1 MVSNKDDLFRKK
13 AREHASSPE
22 RLDQLLQIVSPKNWL
37 PLIAMGTVVAAGVT
51 WSVVGKVPI
60 TSAGQGVLIFPSKVT
75 DLQSPLAGQVS
86 TLNIKVGDLV
96 KKGDVLATIDQ
107 PELKQQ
113 LQLQRAKLAELEAQ
127 NLSATSLQGQKS
139 DLDVKAIAQQREGL
153 QERLKQ
159 AQSFNPIIRDKS
171 LNTLKVEREN
181 LEQRLQIAQASA
193 PNLKDR
199 LDKRQEL
206 AAQGAISQDT
216 LLQAKQDYS
225 DNIQKIGSIRSE
237 LESLKAKQVAAEK
250 EYRDNISQI
259 KDFETQIQ
267 SLQGKEKELAVQDF
281 QSSNIR
287 VNQIQEIKRTINEI
301 EGKTKGNSSIVSQ
314 HTGRVLE
321 LTASAGQVVTPGSR
335 LGTIQAQEDKAKIV
349 SISFFPVAEG
359 KKIRE
364 GMEVQVTPTTVKREE
379 FGGIKGKVVKVSSFP
394 ITKEGAASL
403 VGNPEIIQ
411 SIIAQGPH
419 IQVTTELEVDPK
431 TISGYKWSSSKGPD
445 LKVSP
450 GTITASRVTIEERA
464 PISFVFP
471 IFKEITGL

>member
-13 AREHASSPE
+13 ARDHASSPE

-51 WSVVGKVPI
+51 WSVLGKVPI

-75 DLQSPLAGQVS
+75 DLQSPLSGQVE
-86 TLNIKVGDLV
+86 TLKIKVGDLV

-127 NLSATSLQGQKS
+127 NLNANSLQGQS
-139 DLDVKAIAQQREGL
+139 SSLQLKAIAQQRESL

-159 AQSFNPIIRDKS
+159 SQSFTPIILDKS
-171 LNTLKVEREN
+171 LNTLKFEREN
-181 LEQRLQIAQASA
+181 LEKRLQEAQAFA

-199 LDKRQEL
+199 LDKRQDL
-206 AAQGAISQDT
+206 FKQGAISQDV
-216 LLQAKQDYS
+216 LLEAQQTYS

-237 LESLKAKQVAAEK
+237 LESLKAKQVSAEK

-259 KDFETQIQ
+259 KDFETQV
-267 SLQGKEKELAVQDF
+267 QGLKSKEKELAVQDF

-301 EGKTKGNSSIVSQ
+301 EGKTKGNSSIISQ

-321 LTASAGQVVTPGSR
+321 LTANAGQVVTPGSR
-335 LGTIQAQEDKAKIV
+335 LGTIQAQEEKAKIV

-403 VGNPEIIQ
+403 VGNTDIIQ

-471 IFKEITGL
+471 IIKEMTGL

>member
-13 AREHASSPE
+13 ARDHASSPE

-51 WSVVGKVPI
+51 WSVLGKVPI
-60 TSAGQGVLIFPSKVT
+60 TSSGQGVLIYPSKVT
-75 DLQSPLAGQVS
+75 DLQSPLSGQVS
-86 TLNIKVGDLV
+86 TLRIKVGELV

-127 NLSATSLQGQKS
+127 NSNANSLQGQSS
-139 DLDVKAIAQQREGL
+139 DLALKAIAQQRESL
-153 QERLKQ
+153 QERLQQ

-181 LEQRLQIAQASA
+181 LEQRLRVAQELI
-193 PNLKDR
+193 PT
-199 LDKRQEL
+199 LDKRLKQRREL
-206 AAQGAISQDT
+206 KEQGAIPAD
-216 LLQAKQDYS
+216 LLLEAEQTYS
-225 DNIQKIGSIRSE
+225 DNIQKIGSINSE
-237 LESLKAKQVAAEK
+237 LESLKLKQVAAEK

-267 SLQGKEKELAVQDF
+267 ALKGKEKELAVQDF

-287 VNQIQEIKRTINEI
+287 VNQIQEIKRTINEL
-301 EGKTKGNSSIVSQ
+301 EAKTKGNSSIISQ

-321 LTASAGQVVTPGSR
+321 LTSSTGQVVTPGSR
-335 LGTIQAQEDKAKIV
+335 LATIQAQEEKAKIV

-419 IQVTTELEVDPK
+419 IQVTTELEVDATTVSK
-431 TISGYKWSSSKGPD
+431 YKWSSSKGPN
-445 LKVSP
+445 LTISP
-450 GTITASRVTIEERA
+450 GTVTSSRVTIEERA

-471 IFKEITGL
+471 ILKEMTGL

>member
-13 AREHASSPE
+13 ARDHASSPE

-51 WSVVGKVPI
+51 WSVVGKIPI

-75 DLQSPLAGQVS
+75 DLQSPLSGQVQ
-86 TLNIKVGDLV
+86 TLNIKVGDLL
-96 KKGDVLATIDQ
+96 KKGEVLATIDQ

-127 NLSATSLQGQKS
+127 NLGANSLQGQKS
-139 DLDVKAIAQQREGL
+139 DLDLKAIAQQRASL
-153 QERLKQ
+153 QDRLTQ
-159 AQSFNPIIRDKS
+159 AKSFTPIILDKS
-171 LNTLKVEREN
+171 VNTLKLEREN
-181 LEQRLQIAQASA
+181 LNQRLKEAQAFA

-199 LDKRQEL
+199 VDKREDL
-206 AAQGAISQDT
+206 AKQGAISQDV
-216 LLQAKQDYS
+216 LLEAQQTYS
-225 DNIQKIGSIRSE
+225 DNIQKIRSIQSE
-237 LESLKAKQVAAEK
+237 LQSLEIKQVSAEK
-250 EYRDNISQI
+250 EYRDNLSQI

-267 SLQGKEKELAVQDF
+267 ALQGKEKELAVQDF

-301 EGKTKGNSSIVSQ
+301 EGKTKGNSSIISQ

-321 LTASAGQVVTPGSR
+321 LTANAGQVVTPGSR
-335 LGTIQAQEDKAKIV
+335 LGTIQAQEEKAKIV

-403 VGNPEIIQ
+403 VGNTDIIQ

-419 IQVTTELEVDPK
+419 IQVTTELEFDK
-431 TISGYKWSSSKGPD
+431 TPSGYKWSSSKGPD
-445 LKVSP
+445 LKISP
-450 GTITASRVTIEERA
+450 GTITSSRVTIEQRA